1 MTTSSDQKLVRTL
14 DWLAYALFACALG
27 LLAVAFTQ
35 GCGTNN
41 HLTQPPELPDLPQ
54 YQFEASGED
63 FLISALDEV
72 HAIADWV
79 GISGSQ
85 SGPLTTNQPPRAV
98 NKMILSKAAT
108 DTVYIYGQITSGGY
122 GAVVT
127 ERYAHPKGLLLIT
140 VRKSFGRE
148 SGHIVTETNR
158 YISYADLQNERPQQT
173 NVTEMYGL
181 SSDTILTSV
190 LRNGTLQTYTF
201 RLPVVTRVV
210 NPDDGSVR
218 ITTRYA
224 ENGSIV
230 SEVRDDQGTLIQR
243 RTNYGQTD
251 GSLVTRTEYTDGSW
265 RQVRTC
271 GQADGSILRETTSSP
286 SSSLRQH

>member
-1 MTTSSDQKLVRTL
+1 MTTSSHQRLVRTL

-27 LLAVAFTQ
+27 LLAFAFIQ

-41 HLTQPPELPDLPQ
+41 HLNQPPELLDIPP
-54 YQFEASGED
+54 YQFEATGEE

-72 HAIADWV
+72 LSIADW
-79 GISGSQ
+79 GDISGSRSNSPT
-85 SGPLTTNQPPRAV
+85 SGQPSRQGQ
-98 NKMILSKAAT
+98 KMILSKTAS
-108 DTVYIYGQITSGGY
+108 DTVYIYGQITSDGY
-122 GAVVT
+122 GAVIT
-127 ERYAHPKGLLLIT
+127 ERYSHPKGLLLIT
-140 VRKSFGRE
+140 VRKSYGRE
-148 SGHIVTETNR
+148 GGHIVTETNR

-173 NVTEMYGL
+173 NVTEMYAL

-190 LRNGTLQTYTF
+190 IRNGTLETYTF

-224 ENGSIV
+224 ANGSIV

-243 RTNYGQTD
+243 RTNYGQPD

-271 GQADGSILRETTSSP
+271 GQADGTILRETTSSP
-286 SSSLRQH
+286 SSSLREH

>member
-27 LLAVAFTQ
+27 LLAVAFIQ

-41 HLTQPPELPDLPQ
+41 HLNQPPELPDLPQ

-63 FLISALDEV
+63 FLISAIDEV

-158 YISYADLQNERPQQT
+158 YISYADLHNERPQQT

-224 ENGSIV
+224 ENASIV
-230 SEVRDDQGTLIQR
+230 SEVRDELGTLIQR
-243 RTNYGQTD
+243 RTNYGQPD